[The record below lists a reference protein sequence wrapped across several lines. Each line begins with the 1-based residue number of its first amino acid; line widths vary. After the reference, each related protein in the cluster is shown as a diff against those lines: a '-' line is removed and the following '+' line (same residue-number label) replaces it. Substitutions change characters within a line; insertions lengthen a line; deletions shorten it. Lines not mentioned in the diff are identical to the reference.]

1 MGNEQQEEYAQQ
13 IHKLEQKLHE
23 LSGEHT
29 KMNRSRI
36 NRIQNHE
43 EEVKVLVTDNNR
55 LCAETEILREH
66 VQNVKATKK
75 KECFDLEE
83 SIEIEKA
90 RRFIQVE
97 RHRAALKQI
106 PSLRAEIHQSKRRQ
120 VSHWQDIQQLST
132 LLSKVQMATSAK
144 NAGEEIGESVDVP
157 DSTMSETTML

>member
-1 MGNEQQEEYAQQ
+1 MQDSASEGILNNQQEEYAQQ

-83 SIEIEKA
+83 SIEIGAQKKEWC
-90 RRFIQVE
+90 RWCSRSQ
-97 RHRAALKQI
+97 
-106 PSLRAEIHQSKRRQ
+106 
-120 VSHWQDIQQLST
+120 
-132 LLSKVQMATSAK
+132 
-144 NAGEEIGESVDVP
+144 
-157 DSTMSETTML
+157 